1 MIRVNNKKTLQ
12 GFQVYGIMESSK
24 LQRQSKDQRLPGVGS
39 REGMNRKRTKGFQSS
54 ENNGRYM
61 SFYLGPKP

>member
-24 LQRQSKDQRLPGVGS
+24 LQRQSKDQRLPGVGR
-39 REGMNRKRTKGFQSS
+39 REG
-54 ENNGRYM
+54 
-61 SFYLGPKP
+61 